1 MTAVVRWSYPTA
13 DEQKYLATVLFSNY
27 YAKAS
32 GKGKSCQFGN
42 SHADASM
49 LKLSPSLFD
58 VIYPN
63 NRSKSCFADTSN
75 DNSIP

>member
-1 MTAVVRWSYPTA
+1 MTAIERLSYPTA

-42 SHADASM
+42 PHADASM
-49 LKLSPSLFD
+49 LKLRPSLFD

-63 NRSKSCFADTSN
+63 NRSKSCFANASR